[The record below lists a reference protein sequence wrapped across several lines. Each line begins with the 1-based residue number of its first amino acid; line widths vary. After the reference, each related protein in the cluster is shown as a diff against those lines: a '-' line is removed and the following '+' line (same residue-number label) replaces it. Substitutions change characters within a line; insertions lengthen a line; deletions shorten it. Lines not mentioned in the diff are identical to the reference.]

1 MNLVDNSLV
10 PKIGQVSYKLDEPLD
25 CFTLATRP
33 QGMLDVHFESVMKK
47 RQSKFH
53 VKTIDRT
60 QYDTELLQK

>member
-10 PKIGQVSYKLDEPLD
+10 PKIGQVSYTLNEPLD
-25 CFTLATRP
+25 CFTLANRP
-33 QGMLDVHFESVMKK
+33 QVMLDDHFESLMKR